1 MTKQLLG
8 LMCPEVVTR
17 VIGTTCVPYP
27 LPVLTLELGPS
38 ELMSG
43 FLSLQLMYA
52 ESPTE
57 W

>member
-17 VIGTTCVPYP
+17 VIGTTCVPYA

-43 FLSLQLMYA
+43 FLSLQLKYA